1 MQKINIENLK
11 TLNKNAILVDNKSQ
25 EIKTETGGIMDNY
38 LKHFQ
43 EVMAIKGIT
52 NFKSAV
58 IYSADLLA
66 YWDTETK
73 RFTKC
78 SRNPESSEKGQGI
91 LFNKNADDRTVEPD
105 SRRKVRSKMANAIKL
120 GIDVSDTN
128 KIDSWKSLNESIKHV
143 EDQKQSQEDKK
154 IKEVSK
160 DIFTII
166 KNTPDSKK
174 SSLLAKLRAFKIKLQ
189 TTEVKTGDRVK
200 TKPATGKKVA

>member
-11 TLNKNAILVDNKSQ
+11 TLNKNAILVDTKNQ

-73 RFTKC
+73 RFVKC
-78 SRNPESSEKGQGI
+78 SRNPVSSEKGQGI

-105 SRRKVRSKMANAIKL
+105 SRRKVRNKMSKAIDL

-128 KIDSWKSLNESIKHV
+128 KIDSWKSLNESIKHA
-143 EDQKQSQEDKK
+143 EEIKQSQEDKK
-154 IKEVSK
+154 IEEETK
-160 DIFTII
+160 DILTII

-174 SSLLAKLRAFKIKLQ
+174 PALLSKLQAFKINLQ
-189 TTEVKTGDRVK
+189 TTEVKGKRVI
-200 TKPATGKKVA
+200 KPATGKKVA

>member
-105 SRRKVRSKMANAIKL
+105 SRRKVRSKMSNAIDL

-128 KIDSWKSLNESIKHV
+128 KIESFKSLNESIKA
-143 EDQKQSQEDKK
+143 EQEKQKADIDKSIDEK
-154 IKEVSK
+154 VKSILNTVKNASESRK
-160 DIFTII
+160 SDI
-166 KNTPDSKK
+166 
-174 SSLLAKLRAFKIKLQ
+174 LAKLTIVDVALR
-189 TTEVKTGDRVK
+189 TTEVKGKRVK
-200 TKPATGKKVA
+200 TKSATGKKVA

>member
-11 TLNKNAILVDNKSQ
+11 TLNKNAILVDTKNQ

-43 EVMAIKGIT
+43 EVQAIKGIT
-52 NFKSAV
+52 NFNSAV

-78 SRNPESSEKGQGI
+78 SRNPESSEKGQGT
-91 LFNKNADDRTVEPD
+91 LFNKNADDRTVEPVA
-105 SRRKVRSKMANAIKL
+105 RRKVRSKMANAIKL

-128 KIDSWKSLNESIKHV
+128 KIDSFKSLNESIKA
-143 EDQKQSQEDKK
+143 EQEKQKADIDKSIDEK
-154 IKEVSK
+154 VKSILNTV
-160 DIFTII
+160 
-166 KNTPDSKK
+166 KNAS
-174 SSLLAKLRAFKIKLQ
+174 
-189 TTEVKTGDRVK
+189 E
-200 TKPATGKKVA
+200 

>member
-66 YWDTETK
+66 YWCVETGK
-73 RFTKC
+73 FLRC

-91 LFNKNADDRTVEPD
+91 LFNKNADDRTVEPVA
-105 SRRKVRSKMANAIKL
+105 RRKVRSKIANAIDL

-128 KIDSWKSLNESIKHV
+128 KIDSFKSLNESIKA
-143 EDQKQSQEDKK
+143 EQEKQKADIDKSIDEK
-154 IKEVSK
+154 VKAILNTVKNASESRK
-160 DIFTII
+160 SDI
-166 KNTPDSKK
+166 
-174 SSLLAKLRAFKIKLQ
+174 LAKLTIVEVALR
-189 TTEVKTGDRVK
+189 TTEVKGKRVK

>member
-11 TLNKNAILVDNKSQ
+11 TLNKNAILVDTKNQ

-43 EVMAIKGIT
+43 EVQAIKGIT
-52 NFKSAV
+52 NFNSAV

-78 SRNPESSEKGQGI
+78 SRNPESSEKGQGT
-91 LFNKNADDRTVEPD
+91 LFNKNADDRTVEPVA
-105 SRRKVRSKMANAIKL
+105 RRKVRSKMANAIKL

-128 KIDSWKSLNESIKHV
+128 KIDSFKSLNESIKA
-143 EDQKQSQEDKK
+143 EQEKQKADIDKSIDEK
-154 IKEVSK
+154 VKSILNTVKNASESRK
-160 DIFTII
+160 SDI
-166 KNTPDSKK
+166 
-174 SSLLAKLRAFKIKLQ
+174 LAKLPIVDVALR
-189 TTEVKTGDRVK
+189 TTEVKGKRVK
-200 TKPATGKKVA
+200 TKTATNKKVA

>member
-11 TLNKNAILVDNKSQ
+11 TLNKNARLVDTKNQ

-66 YWDTETK
+66 YWCVETK
-73 RFTKC
+73 KFLKC
-78 SRNPESSEKGQGI
+78 SRNPVSSEKGQGI

-105 SRRKVRSKMANAIKL
+105 SRRKVRNKMSKAIDL

-128 KIDSWKSLNESIKHV
+128 KIDSWKSLNESIKHA
-143 EDQKQSQEDKK
+143 EELKQSQEDKK
-154 IKEVSK
+154 IEEETK
-160 DIFTII
+160 DILTII

-174 SSLLAKLRAFKIKLQ
+174 PALLSKLQAFKINLQ
-189 TTEVKTGDRVK
+189 TTEIKGKRV

>member
-11 TLNKNAILVDNKSQ
+11 TLNKNAILVDTKNQ

-43 EVMAIKGIT
+43 EVQAIKGIT
-52 NFKSAV
+52 NFNSAV

-78 SRNPESSEKGQGI
+78 SRNPESSEKGQGT
-91 LFNKNADDRTVEPD
+91 LFNKNADDRTVEPVA
-105 SRRKVRSKMANAIKL
+105 RRKVRSKMANAIKL

-128 KIDSWKSLNESIKHV
+128 KIDSFKSLNESIKA
-143 EDQKQSQEDKK
+143 EQEKQKADIDKSIDEK
-154 IKEVSK
+154 VKSILNTVKNASESRK
-160 DIFTII
+160 SDI
-166 KNTPDSKK
+166 
-174 SSLLAKLRAFKIKLQ
+174 LAKLTIVDVALR
-189 TTEVKTGDRVK
+189 TTEVKGKRVK
-200 TKPATGKKVA
+200 TKTATNKKVA